1 MLPQLEEID
10 SNTINYKNDK
20 GILIV
25 SEGFET
31 RSLNYV
37 KLCKKAGKKYK
48 SILLFDN
55 YPVRKSKKKQLW
67 KILQHI
73 TSDIREIQFNRYD
86 PASHEKDIVDNI
98 QAIISDSDEVTVDIS
113 VMSKILI
120 ISIIYFLRNYNDN
133 VRIIYTEPED
143 YAPSQVEFEKKR
155 ENLTTISQ
163 LPSVGVYDVV
173 RTPRLSSSVMQDRP
187 SITIGFTSFNERLIR
202 ALLSTLSPG
211 RLLLIGSVPPRLK
224 WHAEATQFVHREII
238 DEYINDN
245 PINTDDSLLTRRAST
260 LDYRQT
266 FQLLKEIYIKYCFTN
281 RIILAPTGS
290 KMQAVACGLIKS
302 CCPDVH
308 IEYPTP
314 ESFFV
319 DGYSS
324 EAVHMTHELCLE
336 RYSEAVTGIAEYYK
350 LNG

>member
-1 MLPQLEEID
+1 MLPHLEEKD
-10 SNTINYKNDK
+10 TNKINNKNDNS
-20 GILIV
+20 ILII

-31 RSLNYV
+31 RSLHYV

-48 SILLFDN
+48 SVLLFDN
-55 YPVRKSKKKQLW
+55 YPVRKSRKKELRE
-67 KILQHI
+67 ILLHI
-73 TSDIREIQFNRYD
+73 TSDIREIQFNRYEL
-86 PASHEKDIVDNI
+86 ASHEKDIVENI
-98 QAIISDSDEVTVDIS
+98 QTVVSDSDEVTVDIS

-120 ISIIYFLRNYNDN
+120 ISIIYFLRNYNN
-133 VRIIYTEPED
+133 IVRIIYTEPEG
-143 YAPSQVEFEKKR
+143 YAPSKVAFENKR
-155 ENLTTISQ
+155 ANLTTISQ
-163 LPSVGVYDVV
+163 FPSVGVYDVV

-202 ALLSTLSPG
+202 ALLSTLGPG
-211 RLLLIGSVPPRLK
+211 RLFLIGSVPPRLK

-238 DEYINDN
+238 EEYTNDN
-245 PINTDDSLLTRRAST
+245 PINRDDLLLTRRAST

-266 FQLLKEIYIKYCFTN
+266 FQLLKEIYIKHCFTS

-308 IEYPTP
+308 VEYPTP

-336 RYSEAVTGIAEYYK
+336 GYSELVTSIAEYYK